1 MSFFELLLLGVALA
15 MDAFAV
21 SVCKGM
27 VIKKPEIGNAALI
40 GLFFGGF
47 QAFMPFIGWL
57 LGKQFEGVIKAYD
70 HWIAFV
76 LLAFLGGKM
85 IYDVIRQ
92 KGEAESYK
100 NNIDIKEL
108 FLLAIATSID
118 ALAVGVTLA
127 FLNVSLAEAVSI
139 IGVTTF
145 IITFGGV
152 YIGAKTGELL
162 KDKSQIAGGVVL
174 IIIGIKI
181 LVDHL
186 ISSV

>member
-70 HWIAFV
+70 HCIAFV

-100 NNIDIKEL
+100 NNIDIK
-108 FLLAIATSID
+108 
-118 ALAVGVTLA
+118 
-127 FLNVSLAEAVSI
+127 
-139 IGVTTF
+139 
-145 IITFGGV
+145 
-152 YIGAKTGELL
+152 
-162 KDKSQIAGGVVL
+162 
-174 IIIGIKI
+174 
-181 LVDHL
+181 
-186 ISSV
+186 

>member
-27 VIKKPEIGNAALI
+27 VIKKPKIGNAALI

-145 IITFGGV
+145 IITFCGV